1 MKIITDMEHLTK
13 PCNAISYKDS
23 LNVANKMKMFLLTN
37 KNIAKKT
44 IGLACNQLGLPG
56 RVILYKN
63 GEAFKHLINPEIT
76 HKSDDMITTKEDC
89 LSVPNK
95 SVYVQRHRNI
105 TLQQWKDEINW
116 DYFKP
121 TSYQSIVIQHE
132 IDHLNGIT
140 IMQTDY
146 IMSQTHQSTKEEYN
160 EYSMTHTA
168 HRDDKEDK

>member
-1 MKIITDMEHLTK
+1 MKIITNMEHLTK
-13 PCNAISYKDS
+13 PCNAITYEDS
-23 LNVANKMKMFLLTN
+23 LDVAKKMKMFLLTN
-37 KNIAKKT
+37 KNIAKKP

-56 RVILYKN
+56 RVILYKD
-63 GEAFKHLINPEIT
+63 GESFKHLINPEIT
-76 HKSDDMITTKEDC
+76 AKSNDMITTKEDC

-95 SVYVQRHRNI
+95 SVYVERHRNI
-105 TLQQWKDEINW
+105 TLQQWKDDTNW

-146 IMSQTHQSTKEEYN
+146 IMSETHPTTN
-160 EYSMTHTA
+160 
-168 HRDDKEDK
+168 KEDK

>member
-76 HKSDDMITTKEDC
+76 DKSNDMITTKEDC

-95 SVYVQRHRNI
+95 QISVERHMSVTI
-105 TLQQWKDEINW
+105 TAGN
-116 DYFKP
+116 YFLPKP
-121 TSYQSIVIQHE
+121 Y
-132 IDHLNGIT
+132 LN
-140 IMQTDY
+140 
-146 IMSQTHQSTKEEYN
+146 YN
-160 EYSMTHTA
+160 YDKNPKKLKIYS
-168 HRDDKEDK
+168 